1 MGAQGFGQGAH
12 RSCAVICVERSRR
25 SERRRSALVLVV
37 LLVLCVFVGAAAACP
52 LVACP
57 LVAMGLVWVWFPLLF
72 FNKKRPDLAGS
83 KLGEHATHV
92 ARFIR
97 RDLASLW

>member
-12 RSCAVICVERSRR
+12 RSCAVICDERRRR

-52 LVACP
+52 LVA
-57 LVAMGLVWVWFPLLF
+57 MGLVWVWFPLLF
-72 FNKKRPDLAGS
+72 FNKKGPDLAGS